1 MLIYV
6 QFNQCRQFGGFKQI
20 KRLAMTSKSQLMVQ
34 WNLHVTQG
42 ISVNH
47 LLYPCFHMEFL
58 RSLCEAFFATWC
70 PTLDGRHVSE
80 KSASKTHWF
89 NLVQLLIT
97 SSRFYF
103 QIEKQTLEPQ
113 KLASLLPLRC
123 AFFLAISLQFWGP
136 VGQPSQ
142 SYLLAFRAFSMY
154 KVVCP
159 CWAAPCIAL
168 IQATNLKILKGNCK
182 STLFL
187 SLGLGHIL
195 EPLQA
200 SKKLNQE
207 SLETAPRF
215 GDRLCLVLVRT
226 THHPPTFQK
235 NPNDF
240 SLKLENHRLC
250 CVPEDNKNMS
260 NCTDSKM

>member
-1 MLIYV
+1 
-6 QFNQCRQFGGFKQI
+6 
-20 KRLAMTSKSQLMVQ
+20 MTSKSQLMVQ

-58 RSLCEAFFATWC
+58 RSLCEAFLATWC

-168 IQATNLKILKGNCK
+168 IQATNLKILKETAKAHCFWALDSDIFWNLCK
-182 STLFL
+182 PQKSWIRNLWKRPPFRRPTLF
-187 SLGLGHIL
+187 SVGQNNAPPPNIPKESKRFQPQTW
-195 EPLQA
+195 EPSPLLRSWRQQ
-200 SKKLNQE
+200 KYVKL
-207 SLETAPRF
+207 
-215 GDRLCLVLVRT
+215 
-226 THHPPTFQK
+226 
-235 NPNDF
+235 
-240 SLKLENHRLC
+240 HR
-250 CVPEDNKNMS
+250 
-260 NCTDSKM
+260 